1 MTAGRARAWLDG
13 LLAERL
19 LTAKSNDDRLMRRTD
34 ARAGPTGQT
43 ERNGDGRDQEAQ
55 MSGDELAANKAIA
68 RRVLE
73 LISRYQFEQA
83 LQLLAPD
90 AVWSEFGRVHH
101 QKDKLLPDLEFLKGR
116 FDASGISMTVRDV
129 IAEGNRVALTA
140 DEKATTVEGKAYSN
154 AFTFWF
160 TVVDG
165 MVTAVD
171 QYHDTHMVLT
181 TIRAGEGWRD
191 YSGQPEDAE
200 R

>member
-1 MTAGRARAWLDG
+1 MG
-13 LLAERL
+13 E
-19 LTAKSNDDRLMRRTD
+19 D
-34 ARAGPTGQT
+34 A
-43 ERNGDGRDQEAQ
+43 
-55 MSGDELAANKAIA
+55 LAANKAIA

-73 LISRYQFEQA
+73 LISRYEFEQA
-83 LQLLAPD
+83 LGLLAPD

-101 QKDKLLPDLEFLKGR
+101 PKDRLLPDLDFLKSR
-116 FDASGISMTVRDV
+116 LDANGICMTVRDV

-140 DEKATTVEGKAYSN
+140 DEKATTVDGKAYSN

-181 TIRAGEGWRD
+181 TIRAGDGWRD
-191 YSGQPEDAE
+191 YSGRREDAG
-200 R
+200 

>member
-1 MTAGRARAWLDG
+1 MTVGREAR
-13 LLAERL
+13 
-19 LTAKSNDDRLMRRTD
+19 
-34 ARAGPTGQT
+34 
-43 ERNGDGRDQEAQ
+43 
-55 MSGDELAANKAIA
+55 MSEGALVANKAIA

-73 LISRYQFEQA
+73 LISRYEFEQA

-101 QKDKLLPDLEFLKGR
+101 QKDKLLPDLEFLKSR
-116 FDASGISMTVRDV
+116 LDANGISMTVRDV
-129 IAEGNRVALTA
+129 IAEGNRVAITA
-140 DEKATTVEGKAYSN
+140 DEKATTVEGKTYSN

-165 MVTAVD
+165 MVTAID

-181 TIRAGEGWRD
+181 TIRASEGWRD
-191 YSGQPEDAE
+191 YSGCSKGAA